1 MSAVA
6 RDAQTEL
13 EDYVSGLA
21 EAGFGLGAIT
31 AEIERIAAM
40 SDEEYAAL
48 PRDGSGRIVMDAAA
62 EQPGARGYFN
72 IRDRA
77 AGDPQAAQRLAEW
90 ALGKVRRARER
101 IAAVNTAAA
110 ERVSDIEAWRQ
121 EQLRTAER
129 EDEFFIGVLD
139 QYHADFSAGE
149 RTVKLPGG
157 KLKLTKQRE
166 TVEWDDPAALAWAL
180 QQDNVDALAPRKL
193 IRSAVKD
200 GLANIGA
207 DGATTEYGEPVGF
220 VRMVPP
226 AQADKFTVE
235 LS

>member
-1 MSAVA
+1 MSAQ
-6 RDAQTEL
+6 REL
-13 EDYVSGLA
+13 EDYVAGLA
-21 EAGFGLGAIT
+21 EAGFNLDIIT

-40 SDEEYAAL
+40 SDDEYAAL
-48 PRDGSGRIVMDAAA
+48 PRDGSGRIVMDAAT
-62 EQPGARGYFN
+62 EQPGARSYFN

-77 AGDPQAAQRLAEW
+77 AGDPMAAQRLAEW

-121 EQLRTAER
+121 EQLRVAER
-129 EDEFFIGVLD
+129 EDEFFVGVLD
-139 QYHADFSAGE
+139 QYQQDFAEGE

-157 KLKLTKQRE
+157 KLKLTKQRD
-166 TVEWDDPAALAWAL
+166 TIKWDDEGALGWACG
-180 QQDNVDALAPRKL
+180 QDDVDDLAPRKL
-193 IRSAVKD
+193 SRSAVKAR
-200 GLANIGA
+200 L
-207 DGATTEYGEPVGF
+207 TEHDSGFFVTDAGELVSW
-220 VRMVPP
+220 VQMVPP